1 MEKKYNNHTFFIK
14 TLLILHK
21 LQYHLLKSLKRNINS
36 STVAAKA
43 LQNNKEKKKKKACSP
58 GSSNKGR
65 IHWSIVVIEQS
76 NQKVKATFNV
86 RKMSYV

>member
-43 LQNNKEKKKKKACSP
+43 LQNNRKKKRKMLVAQE
-58 GSSNKGR
+58 
-65 IHWSIVVIEQS
+65 VVIKGES
-76 NQKVKATFNV
+76 T
-86 RKMSYV
+86 

>member
-43 LQNNKEKKKKKACSP
+43 LQNNKEKKKRKKLVAQEVAI
-58 GSSNKGR
+58 KGE
-65 IHWSIVVIEQS
+65 STG
-76 NQKVKATFNV
+76 ALL
-86 RKMSYV
+86 